1 MTATFD
7 GTHGRRLGTTVSLEV
22 TSTSNAVSP
31 RTHTPRGVSPGAQ
44 TARPDPDLA
53 IVGDISTFSA
63 LVQIIVDE
71 CSGDRFPH
79 NVQPDDA
86 AVPIT
91 RLAVLADVV
100 RRLLRR

>member
-1 MTATFD
+1 MTAIRD
-7 GTHGRRLGTTVSLEV
+7 GTQGHRLSPTVSLEV
-22 TSTSNAVSP
+22 TAISNAVYP
-31 RTHTPRGVSPGAQ
+31 RTRTPRGVSPGAH

-63 LVQIIVDE
+63 LARIIVDE

-91 RLAVLADVV
+91 RLAVLVDVV
-100 RRLLRR
+100 GRLLRR

>member
-1 MTATFD
+1 M
-7 GTHGRRLGTTVSLEV
+7 SLEV
-22 TSTSNAVSP
+22 TSTSNAVIH
-31 RTHTPRGVSPGAQ
+31 RTRTSRGVSPGAQ

-63 LVQIIVDE
+63 LARIIVDE

-91 RLAVLADVV
+91 QLAVLVNVV
-100 RRLLRR
+100 GRLLRR